1 MVVVVYYT
9 IVIVVVV
16 GAVETMENPLA
27 ASIDL
32 KNPHGKPVDGY
43 P

>member
-9 IVIVVVV
+9 IIIVVVV
-16 GAVETMENPLA
+16 GAVETMEKPLA
-27 ASIDL
+27 ACAGL
-32 KNPHGKPVDGY
+32 KNPHGKPVDAY

>member
-9 IVIVVVV
+9 IIIVVVV
-16 GAVETMENPLA
+16 GTVETMENPLA
-27 ASIDL
+27 AFAGH
-32 KNPHGKPVDGY
+32 KNPHGKPVDAY